1 MRTCFQQLIFLFFL
15 AISTKLL
22 HAQSKQVLI
31 DSLIRKTHRLGLF
44 NGNLLVVESG
54 REIYRKSI
62 GYADA
67 ARKTKLT
74 DKYRFHIGS
83 IAKEFNAVGI
93 MMLKEQGKLSLDDK
107 ISQYL
112 PQLPEWA
119 GTIRI
124 KNLLQYASGLPDLS
138 WRNIS
143 GDAAAM
149 DSLKKITH
157 LDFEPGTRYA
167 YNNSNVLLQRQI
179 IEKITG
185 LHFNDFVQ
193 RYMLQP
199 LRMRASV
206 IDPDESAPL
215 FAQSFND
222 SYVYTPAKLPISGW
236 TAVTL
241 DDFYKWEKALQ
252 QFRLIT
258 PASTLDILTP
268 FSYGRQCGLGGGKM
282 EDNKLVA
289 HIHDGTAYNY
299 QALLSSNASQ
309 KRVVILMTN
318 NKQNNLY
325 DINNAI
331 QNILDGKPYD
341 LPKKST
347 LQALQSLFDTASGP
361 QILAAYEKLK
371 QQAGADYDADREA
384 ALNSIG
390 YSLLGKKRYD
400 AAIVVLEYN
409 TKMFPQ
415 SGNVFDSL
423 GEAYYIK
430 GDKEKSLLNYQ
441 QALRLDPQN
450 EGAKEK
456 IKELQAGGK

>member
-1 MRTCFQQLIFLFFL
+1 MRICLKQLTVLFFL
-15 AISTKLL
+15 TAFTNLL
-22 HAQSKQVLI
+22 YAQSKQVLI

-44 NGNLLVVESG
+44 NGNVLVVESG
-54 REIYRKSI
+54 REIYRKGI

-67 ARKTKLT
+67 DRKIKLT

-107 ISQYL
+107 VSQYL

-124 KNLLQYASGLPDLS
+124 KNLLQYASGLPDLN
-138 WRNIS
+138 WRSIT

-149 DSLKKITH
+149 DSLKKVAR

-185 LHFNDFVQ
+185 LGFNDFVQ
-193 RYMLQP
+193 QRMLKP
-199 LRMRASV
+199 LGMRASV
-206 IDPDESAPL
+206 VDPDESVPL
-215 FAQSFND
+215 MTQSFND
-222 SYVYTPAKLPISGW
+222 SYVYTSFKPPISGW

-241 DDFYKWEKALQ
+241 DDFYKWEMALQ
-252 QFRLIT
+252 QFRLIN

-268 FSYGRQCGLGGGKM
+268 FSYGKQCGLGGGKM
-282 EDNKLVA
+282 EAGKIVS

-299 QALLSSNASQ
+299 QALLSSNTTQ
-309 KRVVILMTN
+309 KRVVILITN

-325 DINNAI
+325 DINSAI

-341 LPKKST
+341 SPKKSS
-347 LQALQSLFDTASGP
+347 LQALQSMLDTASGP
-361 QILAAYEKLK
+361 QILAAYEELK
-371 QQAGADYDADREA
+371 KKAGADYDVDREA
-384 ALNSIG
+384 TLNSIG
-390 YSLLGKKRYD
+390 YALLGKKRLD
-400 AAIVVLEYN
+400 PAIAVFEYN
-409 TKMFPQ
+409 TKQFPQ

-441 QALRLDPQN
+441 ISLRLDPQN

-456 IKELQAGGK
+456 IKELQAGSK

>member
-1 MRTCFQQLIFLFFL
+1 MRVSLKQLTLLFLL
-15 AISTKLL
+15 ATLTNLL

-31 DSLIRKTHRLGLF
+31 DSLIRKAHRLGLF

-54 REIYRKSI
+54 CEIYRKSI

-107 ISQYL
+107 VSQYL

-124 KNLLQYASGLPDLS
+124 KNLLQYASGLPDLN
-138 WRNIS
+138 WRNIT
-143 GDAAAM
+143 GDAAAI
-149 DSLKKITH
+149 DSLKKVTR

-167 YNNSNVLLQRQI
+167 YNNSNILIQRQI

-185 LHFNDFVQ
+185 LGFNDFVQ
-193 RYMLQP
+193 RHMLKP
-199 LRMRASV
+199 LAMRASV

-222 SYVYTPAKLPISGW
+222 SYVYSPAKLPISGW

-241 DDFYKWEKALQ
+241 DDFYKWEMALQ
-252 QFRLIT
+252 QFRLIN

-268 FSYGRQCGLGGGKM
+268 FSYGKQCGLGGGKM

-299 QALLSSNASQ
+299 QALLSSSSSQ

-341 LPKKST
+341 PPKKST
-347 LQALQSLFDTASGP
+347 LQALQSLLDTASGS
-361 QILAAYEKLK
+361 QILAAYEALK
-371 QQAGADYDADREA
+371 KKAGADYDADREP
-384 ALNSIG
+384 ALNSVG
-390 YSLLGKKRYD
+390 YTLLGKKRLD
-400 AAIVVLEYN
+400 AAIAVFEYN
-409 TKMFPQ
+409 TKLFPQ

-441 QALRLDPQN
+441 IALRLDPQN